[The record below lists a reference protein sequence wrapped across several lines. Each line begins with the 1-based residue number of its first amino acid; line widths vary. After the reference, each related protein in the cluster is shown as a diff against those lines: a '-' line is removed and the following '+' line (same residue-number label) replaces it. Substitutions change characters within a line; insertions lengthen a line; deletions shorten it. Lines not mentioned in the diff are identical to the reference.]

1 MRVLLFLVAWAALCA
16 GAPAPPPPPLWYFA
30 PVLSG
35 GGYSTEAIA
44 LLHGLVNVLPADEKP
59 SVAAVAS
66 RNGAFAS
73 FTTPAIAHGTHP
85 ASTTAAARSSECR
98 AIVARHANALAA
110 ARGATPSSAT
120 ALAADASSATLAAA

>member
-1 MRVLLFLVAWAALCA
+1 MYPNVWTAKIDRDVPRSRFAHCTSAATPPSEATVSASA
-16 GAPAPPPPPLWYFA
+16 GVF
-30 PVLSG
+30 
-35 GGYSTEAIA
+35 IA
-44 LLHGLVNVLPADEKP
+44 SSL